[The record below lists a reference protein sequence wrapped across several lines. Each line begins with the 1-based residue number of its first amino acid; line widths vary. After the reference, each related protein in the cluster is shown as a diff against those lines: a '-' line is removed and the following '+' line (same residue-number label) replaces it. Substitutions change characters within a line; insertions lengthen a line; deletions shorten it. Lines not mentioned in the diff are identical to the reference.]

1 MSKAEELQLLPQ
13 EVDPSIMDRLTQPHS
28 KERPGIPFAWMISY
42 EGRSARQNIRF
53 FENGVRHCSLEFPI
67 RVFFSHWTAAIVIS
81 FVPLAA
87 IREPH
92 ILEWYTT
99 FYEVDVK
106 DAKDR
111 LDKCPDWPYDGRKDF
126 EVRAAILT
134 AEGGMQAML
143 DESKRVLN
151 ERGIDIPSKW

>member
-1 MSKAEELQLLPQ
+1 MSAEDKLHVLLR
-13 EVDPSIMDRLTQPHS
+13 EVEPSIMTRLNEPHS

-42 EGRSARQNIRF
+42 EGDAARQNIRF

-67 RVFFSHWTAAIVIS
+67 RVFFSHWTAAVVIS

-87 IREPH
+87 IRESH

-99 FYEVDVK
+99 FYEVDVEE
-106 DAKDR
+106 AKVR
-111 LDKCPDWPYDGRKDF
+111 LDTWPNWPYDGRKDF

-134 AEGGMQAML
+134 SDGGMQAML